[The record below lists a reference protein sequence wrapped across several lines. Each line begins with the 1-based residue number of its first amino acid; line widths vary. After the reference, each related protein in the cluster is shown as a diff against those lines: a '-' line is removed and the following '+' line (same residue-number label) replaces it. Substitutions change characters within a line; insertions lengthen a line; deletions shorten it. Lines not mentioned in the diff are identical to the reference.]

1 MFDRAGSALYNKGSI
16 KTYCSL
22 SGTKT
27 SECGTSF
34 VLRFAGIAEKRAIN
48 KDFRVNE
55 LILRAYREQRIREV
69 RLIDEDGQPLG
80 IIGVREAL
88 ETAKERGLDLIEV
101 APTAQPPVCRI
112 MDYGKYK
119 YEIGKKERD
128 QHKKQKQQELKE
140 LKMSP
145 RTQEHDFQVRKRR
158 AIEFLQE
165 GDKVKL
171 SMLFKAREIT
181 HPEIGRKLMDKMLEE
196 LADYAVVIKT
206 PSLEGKMLTVILN
219 PKP

>member
-1 MFDRAGSALYNKGSI
+1 M
-16 KTYCSL
+16 
-22 SGTKT
+22 
-27 SECGTSF
+27 
-34 VLRFAGIAEKRAIN
+34 
-48 KDFRVNE
+48 
-55 LILRAYREQRIREV
+55 
-69 RLIDEDGQPLG
+69 RLIDEEGQPLG

-88 ETAKERGLDLIEV
+88 EAAKEKGLDLIEV
-101 APTAQPPVCRI
+101 APSAQPPVCRI

-140 LKMSP
+140 VKMSP

-165 GDKVKL
+165 GDKVKF

-181 HPEIGRKLMDKMLEE
+181 HPE
-196 LADYAVVIKT
+196 
-206 PSLEGKMLTVILN
+206 
-219 PKP
+219 

>member
-1 MFDRAGSALYNKGSI
+1 
-16 KTYCSL
+16 
-22 SGTKT
+22 
-27 SECGTSF
+27 
-34 VLRFAGIAEKRAIN
+34 
-48 KDFRVNE
+48 
-55 LILRAYREQRIREV
+55 
-69 RLIDEDGQPLG
+69 LIDADGENRGEMRTQ
-80 IIGVREAL
+80 EAL
-88 ETAKERGLDLIEV
+88 DIAIGLNLDLVEV
-101 APTAQPPVCRI
+101 APEGRPPVCRI

>member
-1 MFDRAGSALYNKGSI
+1 M
-16 KTYCSL
+16 
-22 SGTKT
+22 
-27 SECGTSF
+27 
-34 VLRFAGIAEKRAIN
+34 
-48 KDFRVNE
+48 
-55 LILRAYREQRIREV
+55 

-101 APTAQPPVCRI
+101 APSAQPPVCRI

-140 LKMSP
+140 LKLSP

-158 AIEFLQE
+158 AVEFLQE

-181 HPEIGRKLMDKMLEE
+181 HPEIGRRLMDKMLEE
-196 LADYAVVIKT
+196 LADYSVIIKT

>member
-1 MFDRAGSALYNKGSI
+1 M
-16 KTYCSL
+16 
-22 SGTKT
+22 
-27 SECGTSF
+27 
-34 VLRFAGIAEKRAIN
+34 
-48 KDFRVNE
+48 
-55 LILRAYREQRIREV
+55 
-69 RLIDEDGQPLG
+69 RLIDEEGQPLG

-88 ETAKERGLDLIEV
+88 EAAKEKGLDLIEV
-101 APTAQPPVCRI
+101 APSAQPPVCRI

-140 LKMSP
+140 VKMSP

-165 GDKVKL
+165 GDKVKF

-196 LADYAVVIKT
+196 LADYSVIIKT